1 MMRAEF
7 WARWLG
13 IKLNE
18 DKREIA
24 RLTTR
29 HLGFMIDLK
38 LKAAEITAKHQGK
51 ILIFFDR
58 FLLAVRKKCHI
69 LIKGNQ
75 KLLLGVQIWISCV
88 FRVAL
93 QFLTSICDF
102 LKSAHGRRKYLYPI
116 KFPRLVTRAVHD
128 LQF

>member
-51 ILIFFDR
+51 DSH
-58 FLLAVRKKCHI
+58 LLRQVPLGCSE
-69 LIKGNQ
+69 KG
-75 KLLLGVQIWISCV
+75 S
-88 FRVAL
+88 
-93 QFLTSICDF
+93 
-102 LKSAHGRRKYLYPI
+102 YP
-116 KFPRLVTRAVHD
+116 D
-128 LQF
+128 